1 MKLRTILIAAGASAL
16 ALLGPATIAQ
26 NAPAP
31 AAKAEPAPPAP
42 IAAKPA
48 LWKVSDKDTTIY
60 LFGTV
65 HLLPKGIEWYNG
77 KLQTAFESS
86 QELVT
91 EIPEVSDGE
100 SISMMLKHGTLPP
113 GQTLRADMTAEEKT
127 KFEAAMASLGLPT
140 GAFDRYK
147 PWFAAVA
154 LATLPLQKSGYS
166 IDSGVENQL
175 SKRNKELGR
184 PRTGLETLDFQLGIF
199 NGLAPD
205 KQKRYLFEVIDGIPE
220 IKPQI
225 DKMVAAWAKGDA
237 NALAALMN
245 AETDDPAL
253 WEALLTNRNRNW
265 AVWIDNRLDQPG
277 VVFVAVGAGH
287 LGGKDSVQ
295 QFLAKS
301 KIKAVRVQ

>member
-16 ALLGPATIAQ
+16 TLLGPATIAQ

-113 GQTLRADMTAEEKT
+113 GQTLRAEMTAEEKT
-127 KFEAAMASLGLPT
+127 KFEAAMTSLGLPH

-205 KQKRYLFEVIDGIPE
+205 KQKSYLFEVIDGIPE

>member
-1 MKLRTILIAAGASAL
+1 MNLRKLLIAASASTF

-26 NAPAP
+26 NAPVPVIEAEPIAP
-31 AAKAEPAPPAP
+31 APV
-42 IAAKPA
+42 AAKPA

-77 KLQTAFESS
+77 KLQTAFEGS

-100 SISMMLKHGTLPP
+100 SISMMLKHGTLPA
-113 GQTLRADMTAEEKT
+113 GQTLRDGMSAEEKT
-127 KFEAAMASLGLPT
+127 KFEAAMTSLGLPVS
-140 GAFDRYK
+140 AFDRYK

-154 LATLPLQKSGYS
+154 MATLPLQKSGYS
-166 IDSGVENQL
+166 LDSGVENQL
-175 SKRNKELGR
+175 GKRNKALGR

-199 NGLAPD
+199 NGLKPED
-205 KQKRYLFEVIDGIPE
+205 QKRYLFEVIDGIPE

-237 NALAALMN
+237 AGLAELMN
-245 AETDDPAL
+245 AETDDPVL

-265 AVWIDNRLDQPG
+265 SVWIDNRLDQPG

-295 QFLAKS
+295 SFLAKS
-301 KIKAVRVQ
+301 GIKAVRVQ

>member
-1 MKLRTILIAAGASAL
+1 MKLRKLVIAAGASAL
-16 ALLGPATIAQ
+16 ALIGPATVAQ
-26 NAPAP
+26 QAAPVTKAEATAPAP
-31 AAKAEPAPPAP
+31 VM
-42 IAAKPA
+42 AKPA

-77 KLQTAFESS
+77 KLQTAFERS

-91 EIPEVSDGE
+91 EIPEVSEGE
-100 SISMMLKHGTLPP
+100 SISMMLKHGTLPA
-113 GQTLRADMTAEEKT
+113 GQSLRDGMSVEEKT
-127 KFEAAMASLGLPT
+127 KFEAAMSGLGLPA

-154 LATLPLQKSGYS
+154 LATLPLQKAGYS
-166 IDSGVENQL
+166 LDSGVENQL
-175 SKRNKELGR
+175 GKRNKELGR

-199 NGLAPD
+199 NGLKPED
-205 KQKRYLFEVIDGIPE
+205 QKRYLFEVIDGIPE

-225 DKMVAAWAKGDA
+225 DKMVAAWSKGDA
-237 NALAALMN
+237 AGLAELMN
-245 AETDDPAL
+245 AETDDPVL

-265 AVWIDNRLDQPG
+265 SVWIDNRLDQPG

-295 QFLAKS
+295 SFLAKS
-301 KIKAVRVQ
+301 GIKAVRVQ